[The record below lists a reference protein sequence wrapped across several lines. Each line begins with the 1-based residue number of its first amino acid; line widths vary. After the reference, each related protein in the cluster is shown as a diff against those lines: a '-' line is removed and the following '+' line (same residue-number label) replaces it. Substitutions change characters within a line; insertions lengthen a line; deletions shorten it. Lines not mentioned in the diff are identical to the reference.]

1 MPVGTTGDANAP
13 MTAFARACIDRNF
26 VPRVLGNPIHLT
38 PPLNLSDADA
48 STGLV
53 ILDEALTRDLPG
65 TFSHI

>member
-1 MPVGTTGDANAP
+1 

-26 VPRVLGNPIHLT
+26 VPRVLGNPIHLA